1 MQPAEG
7 DRRGD
12 GELALRLALRARDT
26 RARRIELGED
36 AAAGLQIVAP
46 GLRQRELARRA
57 VYQPYANN
65 ILERG
70 QVPADRGQR
79 HRKTAPRS

>member
-12 GELALRLALRARDT
+12 GNLALRLGLRAGDT
-26 RARRIELGED
+26 QARRIELGED
-36 AAAGLQIVAP
+36 AAAGLQIVAS
-46 GLRQRELARRA
+46 GLRERELARRA
-57 VYQPYANN
+57 GDQPHANQV
-65 ILERG
+65 LERG

-79 HRKTAPRS
+79 H